1 MFTYFALFT
10 LHSSC
15 LICFSGQ
22 HLPCSFCGCF
32 PSKELGPENVSK
44 ATACR
49 KSLSVYVCLVDIAF
63 IAAGLSVLP
72 QRHTLLDMILS
83 ALRECCML
91 MAILIYMAMP
101 LPTVLGHRKDRSSWT
116 IAAIFP
122 ALLAMLVFPVV
133 RHDAICAGNLHCYL
147 FGLCKVAMILS
158 YQCLGPFDHQV
169 WWHGAWWPA
178 IWPWELSGFK

>member
-1 MFTYFALFT
+1 MILN
-10 LHSSC
+10 L
-15 LICFSGQ
+15 
-22 HLPCSFCGCF
+22 
-32 PSKELGPENVSK
+32 E

-49 KSLSVYVCLVDIAF
+49 KSLSVYVCLVNVAF
-63 IAAGLSVLP
+63 VAAGLSVLP

-101 LPTVLGHRKDRSSWT
+101 LPTVLGHSNRKDRCSWT
-116 IAAIFP
+116 LAAIFP

-158 YQCLGPFDHQV
+158 YQCLGRIWRSPV
-169 WWHGAWWPA
+169 WISCWPA
-178 IWPWELSGFK
+178 VNQPCKLCKSPPFICLKGSVFFLNLHGIHCCGGNREDPRHVHVLWG